1 MKLTGI
7 VYFNFKVEVESCKK
21 RYWYNVF
28 AQSKH
33 MSLCICL
40 QLRREKEKEE
50 LLNEPLGDSWL
61 LHVGRTD
68 GDRKLEHP
76 YIRLI
81 FPSVHLTQSVL
92 TAGISLH
99 LSLSLLFLFIYL
111 FIL

>member
-1 MKLTGI
+1 
-7 VYFNFKVEVESCKK
+7 
-21 RYWYNVF
+21 
-28 AQSKH
+28 

-50 LLNEPLGDSWL
+50 LLNERLGDSWL

-111 FIL
+111 FIYFVIRRHPSHSLRLYYAVLPQ